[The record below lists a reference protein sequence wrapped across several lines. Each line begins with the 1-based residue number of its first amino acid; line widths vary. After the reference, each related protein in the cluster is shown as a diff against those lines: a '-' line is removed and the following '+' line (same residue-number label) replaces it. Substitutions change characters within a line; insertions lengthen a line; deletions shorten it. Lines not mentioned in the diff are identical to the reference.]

1 MKRNTF
7 LLVVGVAFVSTVALS
22 FSGPGTGSVP
32 EIPSSL
38 VPWLVGGA
46 SGGAIWLR
54 SIFRKK

>member
-1 MKRNTF
+1 MKQSTF
-7 LLVVGVAFVSTVALS
+7 LLVAGVAFVSTAAFS
-22 FSGPGTGSVP
+22 YSGPPSVP

-38 VPWLVGGA
+38 IPWLVGGA